1 MASPSPRRL
10 LKARGPSRPP
20 SAVEGGRGG
29 DPDALDSAK
38 LLWKRMLRSPGS
50 IGTVAPSSPWLA
62 RALVG
67 VSLLEDAD
75 VVVEVGAGTGPLT
88 GRIIEASSGAH
99 FVALEPDRELRTA
112 LREAHPG
119 IDVSSSTARSL
130 PDVLARR
137 GLSGADRVLSSVP
150 WSLLPPVAME
160 REIDGIVQALA
171 PGGRFVTLV
180 YAHAQALPTTR
191 RLETALRKRF
201 SCLTHS
207 GVVWRN
213 VPPGRWLVAERP
225 R

>member
-1 MASPSPRRL
+1 MESVRPVSKSTPTPPSPGL
-10 LKARGPSRPP
+10 
-20 SAVEGGRGG
+20 
-29 DPDALDSAK
+29 DPDVLDSAK

-67 VSLLEDAD
+67 VSMLDEAD

-88 GRIIEASSGAH
+88 SWIREAAPNAR
-99 FVALEPDRELRTA
+99 FLALEPDRELRTA
-112 LREAHPG
+112 LRDAHPG
-119 IDVSSSTARSL
+119 LDVSSATARDL
-130 PDVLARR
+130 PAVLARR
-137 GLSGADRVLSSVP
+137 NLPGADRVLSSVP
-150 WSLLPPVAME
+150 WSLLPPRAME
-160 REIDGIVQALA
+160 REIDGIVEALA

-191 RLETALRKRF
+191 RLEAALRERF
-201 SCLTHS
+201 SCLTMS